1 MTQRVIIKVTL
12 RTKAPLS
19 IKMPVAEGARGN
31 EFENFPVM
39 TRGVDADGT
48 KRRTGYL
55 PATTM
60 RGFLRR
66 AATLQRMRK
75 AAADG
80 TPYKLPQIYTEM
92 IGQDADSEKKA
103 DDIDLLAIQT
113 ARESSPVVDLF
124 GSGLNVKSRLLVSHF
139 CPAMDVLPEAFTGV
153 RKDVDDTEEA
163 LELMDP
169 QDMTSFRHRTDHN
182 RKRAAASAL
191 VTQLERKV
199 RQAEKNSN
207 ASADDKTALADALA
221 VAKASQAA
229 AEGEMGE
236 MKVSTRQLTTH
247 FALPAEVELHGRLV
261 VERAKD
267 ADLELLEEG
276 LRALSLAPVLGAQ
289 SARGCG
295 EIEGTFEFTNEEGKL
310 LTTVSVGGYTAARV
324 TNF

>member
-103 DDIDLLAIQT
+103 DDIDLLAIQA

-139 CPAMDVLPEAFTGV
+139 CPSMDVLPEAFTGV

-163 LELMDP
+163 LALMDP
-169 QDMTSFRHRTDHN
+169 QDMTSFLHRTDHN
-182 RKRAAASAL
+182 RRRAAASAL
-191 VTQLERKV
+191 VTRLERKV
-199 RQAEKNSN
+199 RQAEKKGS
-207 ASADDKTALADALA
+207 ASADDKAALAA
-221 VAKASQAA
+221 AKASEAA

-310 LTTVSVGGYTAARV
+310 IKTVAVGGYTAARV

>member
-1 MTQRVIIKVTL
+1 MTQRLIINVTL

-19 IKMPVAEGARGN
+19 LKMPVAEGSRGN

-80 TPYKLPQIYTEM
+80 KPFKLPQIYNEM

-103 DDIDLLAIQT
+103 EDIDLLAIQK

-139 CPAMDVLPEAFTGV
+139 CPSMDVLPEAFTGV

-169 QDMTSFRHRTDHN
+169 QDMTSFLHRTDHN
-182 RKRAAASAL
+182 RRRAASAAL
-191 VTQLERKV
+191 VKQLERKV
-199 RQAEKNSN
+199 RSDEKKGS
-207 ASADDKTALADALA
+207 ASADDKTALAA
-221 VAKASQAA
+221 AKASEEA

-310 LTTVSVGGYTAARV
+310 IKTVVVGGYTAARV

>member
-1 MTQRVIIKVTL
+1 MTQRLIIKATL

-19 IKMPVAEGARGN
+19 LKMPVAEGARGN
-31 EFENFPVM
+31 EFDNFPVM

-80 TPYKLPQIYTEM
+80 KPYRLPQIYNEM

-103 DDIDLLAIQT
+103 DDIDLLAIQA

-139 CPAMDVLPEAFTGV
+139 CPSMDVLPELFTVV
-153 RKDVDDTEEA
+153 RKDLDDTEEA
-163 LELMDP
+163 LLLMDP
-169 QDMTSFRHRTDHN
+169 QDMPSFLHRTYHN
-182 RKRAAASAL
+182 RRRAAASAL
-191 VTQLERKV
+191 VEQLDRKV
-199 RQAEKNSN
+199 RQDVKKGV
-207 ASADDKTALADALA
+207 ASADDKTALAAA
-221 VAKASQAA
+221 EANKAA

-236 MKVSTRQLTTH
+236 MKVSTRQLPTH

-267 ADLELLEEG
+267 TDLELLEEG
-276 LRALSLAPVLGAQ
+276 LRALSLTPVLGAQ

-310 LTTVSVGGYTAARV
+310 IKTVAVGGYTAARV
-324 TNF
+324 INF

>member
-1 MTQRVIIKVTL
+1 MTQRVIVNVTL

-19 IKMPVAEGARGN
+19 LKMPVAEGAHSN

-39 TRGVDADGT
+39 TRGVDADGN

-55 PATTM
+55 PATTV

-66 AATLQRMRK
+66 AATLHRMRK

-80 TPYKLPQIYTEM
+80 KPYKLPQIYNEM
-92 IGQDADSEKKA
+92 IGQDAESEKKA
-103 DDIDLLAIQT
+103 DDIDLLAIQA

-139 CPAMDVLPEAFTGV
+139 CPTMDVLPEAFTGV
-153 RKDVDDTEEA
+153 RKDLDDTEEA
-163 LELMDP
+163 LDLMDQ
-169 QDMTSFRHRTDHN
+169 QDMTAFLHRTEHN
-182 RKRAAASAL
+182 RRRAAAAAL
-191 VTQLERKV
+191 VKQLERRIK
-199 RQAEKNSN
+199 RDEKKSG
-207 ASADDKTALADALA
+207 ASEDDKTALA
-221 VAKASQAA
+221 VAKASEDA

-267 ADLELLEEG
+267 ADLELLEQG
-276 LRALSLAPVLGAQ
+276 LHALSLAPVLGAQ

-295 EIEGTFEFTNEEGKL
+295 EIEGTFEFTNEKGE
-310 LTTVSVGGYTAARV
+310 LTKTVVVGGYAAARV